1 MDRAEKFVHG
11 RGAWMAFFAFIPILG
26 SAISIVL
33 GMMRANIWIVILA
46 MTIGKVLRYALL
58 VWGVL
63 EASRFNEVILWN
75 WNRQQTASYTL
86 YVPELDEHY
95 HSVKGA
101 LTESQHIFIEM
112 GLKHSPVAEPRILE
126 IGLGTGLNAFL
137 TLLTAEEIRKKVYY
151 TGIER
156 YPLSEDTVH
165 KLNYPG
171 LIGKGHGEDYY
182 AIHNAGWGN
191 GRGTLSVV
199 HTP

>member
-1 MDRAEKFVHG
+1 ME
-11 RGAWMAFFAFIPILG
+11 
-26 SAISIVL
+26 
-33 GMMRANIWIVILA
+33 
-46 MTIGKVLRYALL
+46 
-58 VWGVL
+58 L
-63 EASRFNEVILWN
+63 E
-75 WNRQQTASYTL
+75 QTADGSYTL

-171 LIGKGHGEDYY
+171 LIGKGHEDDYY
-182 AIHNAGWGN
+182 AIHRAGWETDEVLSPWFTLHKIEGDLPVFFI
-191 GRGTLSVV
+191 RKKQDRPLYPVMTLSILMRL
-199 HTP
+199 HPKSSRKCGNSLYSTLYMKY